1 MSNYE
6 DAPQAQGHPSKGSA
20 FVLLPG
26 MEGQGYEPY
35 QMSHSHF
42 TLEQVDRTMVDLMR
56 SWVRTHPLD
65 MGICLSDS
73 QQAHGKLVLQF
84 KISS

>member
-1 MSNYE
+1 
-6 DAPQAQGHPSKGSA
+6 
-20 FVLLPG
+20 

-65 MGICLSDS
+65 MGTGSNKYMVSIKDMKVGSYFDLCCKVSVPQSFCDCCIVYSLLDNCE
-73 QQAHGKLVLQF
+73 
-84 KISS
+84 